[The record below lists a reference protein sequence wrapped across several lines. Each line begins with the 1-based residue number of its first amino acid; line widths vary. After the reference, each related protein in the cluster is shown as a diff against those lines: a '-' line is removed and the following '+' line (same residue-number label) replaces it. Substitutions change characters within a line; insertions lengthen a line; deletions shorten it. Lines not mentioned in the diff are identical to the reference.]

1 MLTIDRLKEIE
12 PVTDPDWRRECG
24 DCHLAYPPGLLPAR
38 SWQALLAPEALGAH
52 FGVHAELEPAVRER
66 LLELASRQAAD
77 RSWHKRSRKIAVAT
91 ASGPAPLRIS
101 EVRTI
106 ARAHTSI
113 AAEVRSQRVGVTS
126 MAACE
131 QCHRQAAEGI
141 FEGAGVRV
149 PERAR

>member
-1 MLTIDRLKEIE
+1 MLVISRRSQEKLIINENITITVVSIEGGRIRLGIE
-12 PVTDPDWRRECG
+12 ATKDVAIRRG
-24 DCHLAYPPGLLPAR
+24 
-38 SWQALLAPEALGAH
+38 
-52 FGVHAELEPAVRER
+52 
-66 LLELASRQAAD
+66 ELASRQAAD

-131 QCHRQAAEGI
+131 QFTQVAGSWAWTGGVWRWA
-141 FEGAGVRV
+141 GAWQFRS
-149 PERAR
+149 